1 MLLTTLLCA
10 LLCPTIYAAQL
21 AFPAAEG
28 FGRFAQGGRT
38 GSAYIV
44 STLADSGGGSLRDAL
59 SQPNRIIT
67 FNVSGVIH
75 IKKRL
80 VTPKYTSILGQTAPG
95 VGITVYG
102 NGWSFSNANES
113 IIRYVRMR
121 MGTGG
126 DAGKDALTVAHGT
139 NMIFDHLSVSW
150 GRDENFSINGEKAG
164 SITIQDC
171 VISQGLEGHSAG
183 GLIQTQGGISLFRNL
198 YADNKTRNPKVKGKN
213 DFVNNVV
220 YNWGGGGGYI
230 AGGNSEGQSHA
241 NIVGN
246 YFIAGPSTGSTPA
259 FVRGNAN
266 FHATVQGNYVDH
278 DRDGRLN
285 GKELPTDSKSYG
297 GLNIVKGTFGYPGP
311 ARVLSASDALTEVL
325 KGAGTSR
332 IRDAVDEAVIREVRS
347 WGKTGKLIRDESET
361 PWDGG
366 FKKGGDG
373 KKDKGKS
380 DGGKKEKGK
389 GAQSNLVFDLRDQ
402 DGDGIP
408 DYYELERGWDVERD
422 DAMVIEPSGYTRL
435 EEWANSLTSAS
446 YIDES

>member
-1 MLLTTLLCA
+1 MLLITLLCA
-10 LLCPTIYAAQL
+10 LLCSKIYAAQL

-28 FGRFAQGGRT
+28 FGRFTQGGRA
-38 GSAYIV
+38 GSSYIV

-67 FNVSGVIH
+67 FNVSGVIR

-80 VTPKYTSILGQTAPG
+80 VTLKNTSILGQTAPG
-95 VGITVYG
+95 AGITVYG

-113 IIRYVRMR
+113 MIRYVRVR
-121 MGTGG
+121 MGTQG
-126 DAGKDALTVAHGT
+126 DKGKDALTVAHGT
-139 NMIFDHLSVSW
+139 NMIFDHVSVSW
-150 GRDENFSINGEKAG
+150 GRDENFSINGERAG
-164 SITIQDC
+164 GITIQDC
-171 VISQGLEGHSAG
+171 IISQGLEGHSAG

-198 YADNKTRNPKVKGKN
+198 YVDNKTRNPKVKGKN

-230 AGGNSEGQSHA
+230 AGGSDGQSHA

-246 YFIAGPSTGSTPA
+246 YFIAGPSTGKTAA

-278 DRDGRLN
+278 DKDGQLN
-285 GKELPTDSKSYG
+285 GKELPVDSKSYG
-297 GLNIVKGTFGYPGP
+297 GMDIVKQSFGYPGP
-311 ARVLSASDALTEVL
+311 ARVLSALDTVTEVL
-325 KGAGTSR
+325 KSAGTSR
-332 IRDAVDEAVIREVRS
+332 VRDAIDQALIREVRS
-347 WGKTGKLIRDESET
+347 WGKAGKLIRDESET
-361 PWDGG
+361 GWDGG
-366 FKKGGDG
+366 I
-373 KKDKGKS
+373 KKDKGNS
-380 DGGKKEKGK
+380 DAGKEKKKKKKEKGGK
-389 GAQSNLVFDLRDQ
+389 VRLVYDLRDQ

-408 DYYELERGWDVERD
+408 DYYERERGWEVGRE

-446 YIDES
+446 YGDED